1 MDPLSLL
8 KYYLQFSFILPDVIC
23 MVRGSVFPHLNY
35 LGVSAPLLLP
45 LPLAGKLPFY
55 FILFF
60 LDIVCC
66 PLLVYSVGVSPVGS
80 EVPFYKVE

>member
-8 KYYLQFSFILPDVIC
+8 KYYLQFSFMVIC
-23 MVRGSVFPHLNY
+23 YMVRGSVFPHLNY
-35 LGVSAPLLLP
+35 LGVSAPFLLP
-45 LPLAGKLPFY
+45 PPLARKLPFY

-80 EVPFYKVE
+80 AVPFYKVE